1 MGPLPKRK
9 ISKGRRDRRRIH
21 DQLSPIAL
29 VMCDNCGEAKRP
41 HTVCKKC
48 GVYKG
53 REIIAV
59 AE

>member
-9 ISKGRRDRRRIH
+9 TSKGRRDRRRIH

-29 VMCDNCGEAKRP
+29 VTCDNCGEMKRP

-48 GVYKG
+48 GQYKG

-59 AE
+59 AD